1 MFTISLLKH
10 LQRFAFVAFGLLA
23 ALSVQAYE
31 IEHLEPG
38 SWWVGMHNPRLQL
51 MVHGPRIAELT
62 PALRYPG
69 VTLKR
74 SIKTDNPNY
83 LFLDLEIASSAKPG
97 ELILRFKRGG
107 KVVLNHPYALQARRP
122 GSAQRRGFDQRDAI
136 YLVVPDRFANGEPG
150 NDQSAALGDV
160 LDRSKPS
167 ARHGGDLQGIADHLD
182 YIAGMG
188 FTQIWPTPLVE
199 NKQPEYSYHG
209 YSATN
214 LYKID
219 PRFGSNEGYRALVAA
234 AKAKG
239 LGFIQDVVPNHIGS
253 GHWWLGDL
261 PSRDWLNPH
270 QPYVETNHRHTT
282 VFDPYA
288 ATSDRQRFVDGWF
301 VPTMPD
307 LNQRNPLLAT
317 YLVQNAV
324 WWIEYADLSGLRVDT
339 YPYSDKAFLSRW
351 SHAIMSEYPRL
362 TLVGEEMSN
371 NPVLV
376 SYWLRG
382 KRNRDGYRSYMPSM
396 MDFPLFDTL
405 RQALIEPEGQGYGVG
420 LGRLFEAMIN
430 DTLYPEPGR
439 LVLFDGNH
447 DTSRLYSA
455 LGEDEGLLRMALAF
469 IATTVRTPQF
479 FYGTELLMTSPLQR
493 DDGAVRADFP
503 GGWPGDLVNG
513 FTGAG
518 LSPKQ
523 LEIQGFMR
531 KLLTWRKTAS
541 AVHDGRLIH
550 YNPLGGSYVYFRQDA
565 RQTVMV
571 VMNKNARGIDLDMA
585 RFAEVLGSRARG
597 TDIISGL
604 RFDLSKSLRIA
615 ARSVRVLEVLD

>member
-1 MFTISLLKH
+1 MLTMSLLKH
-10 LQRFAFVAFGLLA
+10 LQRFAFAAIGLLV

-38 SWWVGMHNPRLQL
+38 SWWVGMKNPHLQL

-83 LFLDLEIASSAKPG
+83 LFLDLEIAPSAKPG
-97 ELILRFKRGG
+97 ELVLRFKRDG
-107 KVVLNHPYALQARRP
+107 KIVLSQPYALQARRP
-122 GSAQRRGFDQRDAI
+122 ASAQRHGFDQRDAI
-136 YLVVPDRFANGEPG
+136 YLIVPDRFANGEPG
-150 NDQSAALGDV
+150 NDQIAALGDV
-160 LDRSKPS
+160 LDRSNPA

-199 NKQPEYSYHG
+199 NRQPEYSYHG
-209 YSATN
+209 YSATD
-214 LYKID
+214 LYRTD
-219 PRFGSNEGYRALVAA
+219 PRFGSNESYRALVVA

-239 LGFIQDVVPNHIGS
+239 LGFIQDVVLNHIGS
-253 GHWWLGDL
+253 GHWWMRDL
-261 PSRDWLNPH
+261 PSRDWLNPG

-288 ATSDRQRFVDGWF
+288 STSDRERFVDGWF

-351 SHAIMSEYPRL
+351 SHAVMSEYPRL

-382 KRNRDGYRSYMPSM
+382 KRHRDGYRSYMPSM
-396 MDFPLFDTL
+396 MDFPLFDSL

-420 LGRLFEAMIN
+420 LGRLYDAMIN
-430 DTLYPEPGR
+430 DTLYPDPGR

-447 DTSRLYSA
+447 DTSRIYSA
-455 LGEDEGLLRMALAF
+455 LGEDAGLLRMALVF
-469 IATTVRTPQF
+469 IATTKRIPQF
-479 FYGTELLMTSPLQR
+479 LYGTELLMTSPLQR

-503 GGWPGDLVNG
+503 GGWPGDLING

-518 LSPKQ
+518 LSARQ

-531 KLLTWRKTAS
+531 KLLNWRKTAS

-550 YNPLGGSYVYFRQDA
+550 YNPLGGSYVYFRQNA

-571 VMNKNARGIDLDMA
+571 VMNKNTQDIELDTA
-585 RFAEVLGSRARG
+585 RFSEVLGSRARG
-597 TDIISGL
+597 IDVISGVS
-604 RFDLSKSLRIA
+604 FDLSKRLKIA
-615 ARSVRVLEVLD
+615 ARSALVLEVLD

>member
-1 MFTISLLKH
+1 MSLLKY
-10 LQRFAFVAFGLLA
+10 LRRCAFAAIGLLV
-23 ALSVQAYE
+23 ALSAQGYE

-38 SWWVGMHNPRLQL
+38 SWWVGMKNPHLQL

-62 PALRYPG
+62 PELRYPG

-83 LFLDLEIASSAKPG
+83 LFLDLEIAPSARPG
-97 ELILRFKRGG
+97 DLALRFKRDG
-107 KVVLNHPYALQARRP
+107 KIVLSQPYALQTRRP
-122 GSAQRRGFDQRDAI
+122 ASAQRRGFDQRDAI
-136 YLVVPDRFANGEPG
+136 YLLVPDRFANGEPG
-150 NDQSAALGDV
+150 NDRSPALGDV
-160 LDRSKPS
+160 LDRSNPA
-167 ARHGGDLQGIADHLD
+167 ARHGGDLKGIADHLD

-209 YSATN
+209 YSATD
-214 LYKID
+214 LYRTD
-219 PRFGSNEGYRALVAA
+219 PRFGSNESYRALVAA

-239 LGFIQDVVPNHIGS
+239 LGFIQDMVLNHIGS
-253 GHWWLGDL
+253 GHWWMSDL
-261 PSRDWLNPH
+261 PSRDWLNPGR
-270 QPYVETNHRHTT
+270 PYVETNHRHTT

-288 ATSDRQRFVDGWF
+288 STGDRQRFNEGWF

-351 SHAIMSEYPRL
+351 SQAVMSEYPRL
-362 TLVGEEMSN
+362 TLIGEEMSD
-371 NPVLV
+371 NPVLL

-396 MDFPLFDTL
+396 MDFPLFGTL
-405 RQALIEPEGQGYGVG
+405 RQALVEPEGQGYGVG
-420 LGRLFEAMIN
+420 FGRLYDAMIN

-447 DTSRLYSA
+447 DTSRIYSA
-455 LGEDEGLLRMALAF
+455 LGEDAGLLRMALVF
-469 IATTVRTPQF
+469 IATTKRIPQF
-479 FYGTELLMTSPLQR
+479 LYGTELLMTSPLQR

-503 GGWPGDLVNG
+503 GGWPGDLING

-518 LSPKQ
+518 LSARQ

-531 KLLTWRKTAS
+531 KLLNWRKTAS

-550 YNPLGGSYVYFRQDA
+550 YNPLGGSYVYFRQNA

-571 VMNKNARGIDLDMA
+571 VMNKNTQDIELDTA
-585 RFAEVLGSRARG
+585 RFSEVLGSRARG
-597 TDIISGL
+597 IDVISGVS
-604 RFDLSKSLRIA
+604 FDLSKRLKIA
-615 ARSVRVLEVLD
+615 ARSALVLEVLD

>member
-1 MFTISLLKH
+1 MPLLKH
-10 LQRFAFVAFGLLA
+10 LRGFAFVAFGLIA
-23 ALSVQAYE
+23 ALSAQAYE

-38 SWWVGMHNPRLQL
+38 SWWVGMRNPQLQL

-74 SIKTDNPNY
+74 SVRTDNPDY
-83 LFLDLEIASSAKPG
+83 LFLDLAIAPSARPG
-97 ELILRFKRGG
+97 ELVLRFKRGG
-107 KVVLNHPYALQARRP
+107 KVVLSHPYALHSRRP
-122 GSAQRRGFDQRDAI
+122 ASAQRRGFDQRDAI
-136 YLVVPDRFANGEPG
+136 YLIVPDRFANGDPG
-150 NDQSAALGDV
+150 NDQSPALGDR
-160 LDRSKPS
+160 LDRSRPA
-167 ARHGGDLQGIADHLD
+167 ARHGGDLQGIGDHLD

-209 YSATN
+209 YSATD
-214 LYKID
+214 LYTID
-219 PRFGSNEGYRALVAA
+219 PRFGSNESYRALVAA
-234 AKAKG
+234 AKARG

-253 GHWWLGDL
+253 GHWWMRDL

-317 YLVQNAV
+317 YLVQNAI

-351 SHAIMSEYPRL
+351 SHAIMSEYPQL

-382 KRNRDGYRSYMPSM
+382 KRHRDGYRSYMPSM

-405 RQALIEPEGQGYGVG
+405 RQALIEPEAQGDGIG

-455 LGEDEGLLRMALAF
+455 LGEDEDLLRMALAF

-518 LSPKQ
+518 LSPRQ

-550 YNPLGGSYVYFRQDA
+550 YNPLGGVYVYFRQDA

-571 VMNKNARGIDLDMA
+571 VMNKNAQDIDLDMA

-597 TDIISGL
+597 IDIISGL

>member
-1 MFTISLLKH
+1 MPLLKH
-10 LQRFAFVAFGLLA
+10 LQRFAFAAIGLLV
-23 ALSVQAYE
+23 ALSAQGYE

-38 SWWVGMHNPRLQL
+38 SWWVGMRNPQLQL

-74 SIKTDNPNY
+74 SVRTDNPDY
-83 LFLDLEIASSAKPG
+83 LFLDLAIAPSARPG
-97 ELILRFKRGG
+97 ELVLRFKRGG
-107 KVVLNHPYALQARRP
+107 KVVLSHPYALHSRRP
-122 GSAQRRGFDQRDAI
+122 ASAQRRGFDQRDAI
-136 YLVVPDRFANGEPG
+136 YLIVPDRFANGDPG
-150 NDQSAALGDV
+150 NDQSPALGDR
-160 LDRSKPS
+160 LDRSRPA

-209 YSATN
+209 YSATD
-214 LYKID
+214 LYTID
-219 PRFGSNEGYRALVAA
+219 PRFGSNESYRALVAA
-234 AKAKG
+234 AKARG

-253 GHWWLGDL
+253 GHWWMRDL

-317 YLVQNAV
+317 YLVQNAI

-351 SHAIMSEYPRL
+351 SHAIMSEYPQL

-371 NPVLV
+371 NPVQV

-382 KRNRDGYRSYMPSM
+382 KRHRDGYRSYMPSM

-405 RQALIEPEGQGYGVG
+405 RQALIEPEAQGYGIG

-455 LGEDEGLLRMALAF
+455 LGEDEDLLRMALVF

-513 FTGAG
+513 FSGAG
-518 LSPKQ
+518 LSPRQ

-531 KLLTWRKTAS
+531 TLLTWRKTAS

-550 YNPLGGSYVYFRQDA
+550 YSPLGGVYVYFRQDA

-571 VMNKNARGIDLDMA
+571 VMNKNAQDIELDMA

-597 TDIISGL
+597 IDIISGL

-615 ARSVRVLEVLD
+615 ERSVRVLEVLD